1 MAGIFSRYST
11 FLNKKPQLANALT
24 TGFLFGA
31 GDFIAQLGFPADQE
45 NGKDQKA
52 KHEATL
58 NTITN
63 SQPIATTNINLKSIL
78 ANYDYLRTLR
88 GVLYGALIFSP
99 IGSRLYP
106 FLNNRIFFPSFKFK
120 ARLNQHNQ
128 KLLDTFARV
137 CVDQLCW
144 ALVGIPLYYSCIT
157 IMEGQD
163 WQALKLKLH
172 ENYVETLVN
181 NWKVWPVFQMCNFF
195 FVPVQLRLLMVN
207 VISVLWNCY
216 LSFEN
221 SRANQEIQHD

>member
-1 MAGIFSRYST
+1 MAGIFTKYSN
-11 FLNKKPQLANALT
+11 FLNKRPQLANALT

-31 GDFIAQLGFPADQE
+31 GDFIAQLGFPADQ
-45 NGKDQKA
+45 NDKDQKI
-52 KHEATL
+52 KTEATIG
-58 NTITN
+58 TTN
-63 SQPIATTNINLKSIL
+63 SQPLSTINNFQSIL

-88 GVLYGALIFSP
+88 GVIYGSLIFSP

-120 ARLNQHNQ
+120 SRLNPQNQ
-128 KLLDTFARV
+128 KLLDTVARV

-144 ALVGIPLYYSCIT
+144 APVGIPLYYSCIT
-157 IMEGQD
+157 VMEGQD
-163 WQALKLKLH
+163 WKALKLKLD
-172 ENYVETLVN
+172 ENYLETLVN
-181 NWKVWPVFQMCNFF
+181 NWKVWPVFQMCNFY

-221 SRANQEIQHD
+221 SRANQEIQN